1 MPNFGTINYLME
13 AKKQARK
20 IGVDVEYSK
29 NKNKKLDVFKN
40 DKKVGSI
47 GGDPSKYSDFIQH
60 KDPNRRKLYK
70 LRHEKYRNI
79 KNTNSYF
86 ADKILW

>member
-47 GGDPSKYSDFIQH
+47 GARNYSDFIQH

-70 LRHEKYRNI
+70 ARHEKYRNI

>member
-13 AKKQARK
+13 AKKQAKK

-47 GGDPSKYSDFIQH
+47 GARNYSDFIQH

-70 LRHEKYRNI
+70 LRHQKYRNI